1 MSPSSRASDSR
12 PSHIPAPLPRNSRSY
27 LARGIQ
33 PVRQDDIE
41 GHRPALGIGRWPE
54 AGNDQSIGF
63 HRRQFAGGLIAQKL
77 IEGSL
82 NPLFYGVGTPV
93 AHIGMLKLCADDI
106 DSFRLRLLRGRE
118 NAGISPE
125 IRIL

>member
-33 PVRQDDIE
+33 PVRQDDTE
-41 GHRPALGIGRWPE
+41 GRRPALGIRRWSE
-54 AGNDQSIGF
+54 AGNDQSIGI
-63 HRRQFAGGLIAQKL
+63 HRRQFAGGVIAQEL

-82 NPLFYGVGTPV
+82 NPLFYGIGTTG
-93 AHIGMLKLCADDI
+93 AHIGMLKFWLDDI
-106 DSFRLRLLRGRE
+106 DPFRLRLLRRRHD
-118 NAGISPE
+118 AGISPE

>member
-33 PVRQDDIE
+33 PVRQDDTE
-41 GHRPALGIGRWPE
+41 GRRPALGIRRWSE
-54 AGNDQSIGF
+54 AGNDQSIGI
-63 HRRQFAGGLIAQKL
+63 HRRQFAGGVIAQEL

-82 NPLFYGVGTPV
+82 NPLFYGIRTPV
-93 AHIGMLKLCADDI
+93 AH
-106 DSFRLRLLRGRE
+106 
-118 NAGISPE
+118 N
-125 IRIL
+125 RILNFSFNHIYPFPLS